1 MKALKAMF
9 IAALVGASAAMT
21 AYAEKLTIA
30 TVNNSDMIIM
40 QELSSEFTKKTGH
53 ELNWVTLE
61 ENTRHSVSTRRIWM
75 NALILNGS
83 HLVIHSTREYVE

>member
-1 MKALKAMF
+1 MLNKLLIKRKSNNSGGRMKALKATF
-9 IAALVGASAAMT
+9 IAALVGASAAVT

-53 ELNWVTLE
+53 ELNWL
-61 ENTRHSVSTRRIWM
+61 RP
-75 NALILNGS
+75 AA
-83 HLVIHSTREYVE
+83 

>member
-40 QELSSEFTKKTGH
+40 QELSSEFTKRT
-53 ELNWVTLE
+53 TP
-61 ENTRHSVSTRRIWM
+61 
-75 NALILNGS
+75 A
-83 HLVIHSTREYVE
+83 

>member
-1 MKALKAMF
+1 MQALKATF
-9 IAALVGASAAMT
+9 IAALVVASTAMT

-53 ELNWVTLE
+53 
-61 ENTRHSVSTRRIWM
+61 
-75 NALILNGS
+75 
-83 HLVIHSTREYVE
+83 

>member
-40 QELSSEFTKKTGH
+40 QELSSEFTKKFIH
-53 ELNWVTLE
+53 EVKNIHIQKV
-61 ENTRHSVSTRRIWM
+61 RQD
-75 NALILNGS
+75 ILSCCGFF
-83 HLVIHSTREYVE
+83 LYKDIHFSL